1 MHPSSRFAL
10 AVLAALAL
18 LGAPG
23 RAVRAQGE
31 DPAQQAYRSKR
42 EQLLKELEQTQ
53 QQLADIRS
61 QRVQL
66 QARIENVIAQMMQQ
80 RAQALLL
87 SNEAT
92 ALQQLDAM
100 LTSSQDN
107 LLAQRDRFLA
117 IGDAVRRRT
126 GAVLVVLLRADS
138 SSGGADQLIQSAT
151 LTVDNSPPDT
161 RTYSVAA
168 NNALRVG
175 AVDQLYRANILPTP
189 HAISLQLQA
198 GGQTL
203 TQSVNVNA
211 AGESVT
217 YVQFAYRNGQL
228 TPTTWSSRGTTPF

>member
-1 MHPSSRFAL
+1 MHPTTRFAL
-10 AVLAALAL
+10 AALAALAA

-23 RAVRAQGE
+23 RAARAQGE
-31 DPAQQAYRSKR
+31 DPSQQAYKTKR

-53 QQLADIRS
+53 QELADIRS

-117 IGDAVRRRT
+117 ISDAVRRRT

-138 SSGGADQLIQSAT
+138 SQGGASDLLQGAT
-151 LTVDNSPPDT
+151 LTVDNAPPET

-168 NNALRVG
+168 NSALRVG
-175 AVDQLYRANILPTP
+175 AVDQLYRANTLPTA
-189 HAISLQLQA
+189 HTVTLQISA

-203 TQSVNVNA
+203 TQSVNVTA

-228 TPTTWSSRGTTPF
+228 TPTTWSARGTTPF